1 MQLGGC
7 VNGVERLVVAMGDL
21 VGDLVGENSVN
32 KGDKLSIVLHTEL
45 FK

>member
-7 VNGVERLVVAMGDL
+7 VNGLERLVVAM
-21 VGDLVGENSVN
+21 GDLVGENSVN